1 MNKCKTTI
9 LFECSV
15 YKQTECKF
23 FERDK
28 ESPSTKCTFGLYERL
43 CCNKEANLNSLKE
56 KIKDI

>member
-15 YKQTECKF
+15 YKQIECGF
-23 FERDK
+23 FERD
-28 ESPSTKCTFGLYERL
+28 ENCPSTKCKFELYERL
-43 CCNKEANLNSLKE
+43 CRNKEANLNSLKE